1 MTFKITIRGAG
12 GPVLAEYECPIH
24 GVFEARVPRDA
35 NGDPPDSQPCP
46 QQDYIDASTMTMLGA
61 PCGEASPWII
71 SAPKMAVLSAKP
83 TAVVRGGD
91 MTDRPP
97 WMLDTRP
104 LAEGM
109 SYAEWS
115 KKQDALQRDRRH
127 KELIEKGATQKKII
141 VS

>member
-1 MTFKITIRGAG
+1 MTFTIKIRGAG
-12 GPVLAEYECPIH
+12 GPMLAEYECPEH
-24 GVFEARVPRDA
+24 GVFEATVQRTDA
-35 NGDPPDSQPCP
+35 GDPPDEQPCP
-46 QQDYIDASTMTMLGA
+46 VLTDPGSDIDDM
-61 PCGEASPWII
+61 PCCRPSPWIM
-71 SAPKMAVLSAKP
+71 SAPKMAVLSAKT

-115 KKQDALQRDRRH
+115 KKQDALQRDRRRQ
-127 KELIEKGATQKKII
+127 ELIDKGAVQKKII